1 MSDGAGSLLIA
12 LPTAV
17 ASLGLLGLLAWRDP
31 KRLRLLARL
40 HGRPR
45 RPAWSLA
52 TRRALGLASLLPGLA
67 LMLTGHW
74 AASLIWMSAVGAGGW
89 ALSLQLAPRAPT

>member
-1 MSDGAGSLLIA
+1 MSGGAGSLLIA
-12 LPTAV
+12 LPAAV
-17 ASLGLLGLLAWRDP
+17 TSLGLLGLLAWRDP

-40 HGRPR
+40 HGRR
-45 RPAWSLA
+45 RSAWPQA

-74 AASLIWMSAVGAGGW
+74 AASLIWMSAVAAGGW
-89 ALSLQLAPRAPT
+89 TLSLQLAPRAPT